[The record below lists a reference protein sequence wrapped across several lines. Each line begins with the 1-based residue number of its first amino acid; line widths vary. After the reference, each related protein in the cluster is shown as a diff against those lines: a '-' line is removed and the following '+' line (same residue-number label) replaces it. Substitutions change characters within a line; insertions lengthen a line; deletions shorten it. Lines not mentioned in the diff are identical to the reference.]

1 MKNLQK
7 VLALGLALVMLLGMM
22 SFASAAETETKIV
35 ASNFP
40 DWSEVTQKDAMS
52 LIVDLKIINGT
63 GDGKLAPTASI
74 DRSSWSKM
82 LYFALTG
89 DNDASAYIGANPV
102 LNDIDGKWAEGY
114 ITYLVTLGIASGD
127 NKGNFNPSKPI
138 KVVEAAKMILT
149 GLGYD
154 AGREGY
160 VGKGWDSNIMV
171 DAKRLG
177 IMNGVT
183 QNQGAELTREN
194 AARMIYNALGV
205 NMVELRKYTGDVNL
219 VTGYNTLDPLGYSL
233 FNLLPATA
241 TVSNITSGVATF
253 SSVKIGKQSSPSTEA
268 ATLLNNAKLSAPLS
282 SVGKTVTVYLK
293 GTCDLFAGKGQPSA
307 SSTVELTGVISSS
320 TAAAAS
326 AADKTVTAAIAAGN
340 SDSSNHADWSAYV
353 ATANT
358 GVEKTW
364 VGAWDTN
371 TKVYKNGVQDA
382 SVTAASSLPATVS
395 GDVVEFYTDGAG
407 KITSIMIYNYK
418 VAEITADPTVTTTGD
433 KSTVTCSELG
443 LANTPVA
450 NVTGLDL
457 VKKGAVVLFWD
468 NGEADATKKV
478 MTVETPASVVG
489 KATAVSSDN
498 KITINGE
505 QYVKSGLSTAGSNL
519 STLNTT
525 AGADFKTEYTWYL
538 DKNGDLC
545 YAWTDSATAAT
556 DESKFALI
564 LRSSWVAGTGE
575 LNQSNFM
582 QAELLFEDGTKDI
595 VTVKSYGGKT
605 VVKDNT
611 AVGADTSTKVGYYST
626 GTTLN
631 DDFTAKTNF
640 FNYTENDD
648 GTYALSAK
656 VGTTESISAS
666 TAVVAKTAFVSGKVA
681 SNKTLFI
688 VKKGDTY
695 DTFTGYAS
703 LPGLT
708 TTAASTMAKDA
719 NGVAKYVYLETD
731 VYAGEKVAGQFFVV
745 DAVTSKTA
753 NGTLINVIDPNGVK
767 TQLLMDNDLATAVV
781 ANVKKFFK
789 IGVQN
794 ADGKVTSI
802 DTGFGTAGYA
812 EIGTDALT
820 VLGDGVVKIAAN
832 SFGYDSETKIIV
844 IDLKSDGN
852 FSAVSVVAPAN
863 AGNVDLKTSGDGAKY
878 STVYGVG
885 SSTTAGDTLDFVY
898 VVRTAVAG

>member
-63 GDGKLAPTASI
+63 SDGKLAPKATI

-89 DNDASAYIGANPV
+89 DSDASAYIGAKPV
-102 LNDIDGKWAEGY
+102 LNDIGGKWAEGY

-127 NKGNFNPSKPI
+127 NKGNYNPSKPI
-138 KVVEAAKMILT
+138 KVVEAAKMLLT

-160 VGKGWDSNIMV
+160 VGSGWANNIMA

-177 IMNGVT
+177 IMAGVAQS
-183 QNQGAELTREN
+183 QNEELTREN
-194 AARMIYNALGV
+194 AARMIFNAMGV
-205 NMVELRKYTGDVNL
+205 NMVELRRYTGDVNL
-219 VTGYNTLDPLGYSL
+219 VTGYNTLDPLGYAL
-233 FNLLPATA
+233 FNLIPATA
-241 TVSNITSGVATF
+241 TVSNIANGVATF
-253 SSVKIGKQSSPSTEA
+253 SNVKIGKISAASTEA

-293 GTCDLFAGKGQPSA
+293 GACDSFAAKGQASA
-307 SSTVELTGVISSS
+307 SATVELSGVISSS

-340 SDSSNHADWSAYV
+340 TDSTNHADWSAYV
-353 ATANT
+353 AAANT

-364 VGAWDTN
+364 VGAWDAN
-371 TKVYKNGVQDA
+371 TKVYKNGVQDS
-382 SVTAASSLPATVS
+382 SVTGASSLPATVS

-468 NGEADATKKV
+468 NGEADAAKKV
-478 MTVETPASVVG
+478 VTVETPASVVG
-489 KATAVSSDN
+489 KTTAVSSAS
-498 KITINGE
+498 KVTVNGTE
-505 QYVKSGLSTAGSNL
+505 YAQSGLTTKGASTGVTYADL
-519 STLNTT
+519 FDSTK
-525 AGADFKTEYTWYL
+525 GDFKNEYTWYL
-538 DKNGDLC
+538 DKNGDVC
-545 YAWTDSATAAT
+545 YVYTAQATVAT
-556 DESKFALI
+556 DDSKFALI

-575 LNQSNFM
+575 LNQSNFL

-595 VTVKSYGGKT
+595 VTVKTVGGKK
-605 VVKDNT
+605 VVAPDTASPDAAKEVKYTKDT
-611 AVGADTSTKVGYYST
+611 GDFAVLKE
-626 GTTLN
+626 
-631 DDFTAKTNF
+631 F

-648 GTYALSAK
+648 GTYALTKVAGQADIANASA
-656 VGTTESISAS
+656 I
-666 TAVVAKTAFVSGKVA
+666 VAKPVFGDSKTAN
-681 SNKTLFI
+681 NKTLFV

-695 DTFTGYAS
+695 DTFTGYAA
-703 LPGLT
+703 LPGMTLS
-708 TTAASTMAKDA
+708 AAGTMAT
-719 NGVAKYVYLETD
+719 GSGTVAKYVYLETNQ
-731 VYAGEKVAGQFFVV
+731 YAGEAVQGKFYLV
-745 DAVTSKTA
+745 DATTSTTA
-753 NGTLINVIDPNGVK
+753 NGTLINVIDPNGAK
-767 TQLLMDNDLATAVV
+767 TTLLVDVTTATEFNSSSIAS
-781 ANVKKFFK
+781 NVGKLFE
-789 IGVQN
+789 INTQN
-794 ADGKVTSI
+794 ADGKVTAVKNVAAVGSDAVTNLGNSI
-802 DTGFGTAGYA
+802 V
-812 EIGTDALT
+812 T
-820 VLGDGVVKIAAN
+820 VGSKT
-832 SFGYDSETKIIV
+832 FGYDSETKIIV
-844 IDLKSDGN
+844 IDLDKTSK
-852 FSAVSVVAPAN
+852 FSAVSVIAPAN
-863 AGNVDLKTSGDGAKY
+863 AGNVDTDTVDTNAKY
-878 STVYGVG
+878 ASVYGVA
-885 SSTTAGDTLDFVY
+885 SSTTEGDVLDFLY
-898 VVRTAVAG
+898 VVRTAK